1 MRTSRAQGGPFPER
15 LYYENSEMETIA
27 VDELR
32 RMSLLPASP
41 GPVRIERFIERRFH
55 TVANYEDLDPG
66 ILGFT
71 RFGPDGVAEL
81 VVARAL
87 AEEGTGVAE
96 RRLSS
101 TLAHEAGHMLLHG
114 HLFAIEPLTSSRS
127 LFADDVDVPQRKI
140 LCRDN
145 ESSSQ
150 GRVRGYDGRWW
161 EYQANRMIGALLIP
175 RPLVAEA
182 LRGLVTG
189 GGAFGAT
196 TLDPQRR
203 SEAVQAL
210 AAVFVVNQPVARL
223 RLDELY
229 PAERQTQLTL

>member
-1 MRTSRAQGGPFPER
+1 MRSSRAQSGPFAER
-15 LYYENSEMETIA
+15 VYYENGELETIA

-32 RMSLLPASP
+32 RASLLPASP
-41 GPVRIERFIERRFH
+41 GPVRIERFIEKRFQI
-55 TVANYEDLDPG
+55 VANYEDLDSG

-71 RFGPDGVAEL
+71 RFGRDGVAEL

-96 RRLSS
+96 RRISS

-114 HLFAIEPLTSSRS
+114 HLFALEPLTPSGS
-127 LFADDVDVPQRKI
+127 LFADEVDVQQRKI

-145 ESSSQ
+145 EGSSQ
-150 GRVRGYDGRWW
+150 KRGTGYDGRWW
-161 EYQANRMIGALLIP
+161 EYQANRMIGSLLIP

-182 LRGLVTG
+182 LRDLLNG
-189 GGAFGAT
+189 GGTFGAR
-196 TLDPQRR
+196 TLDPSRR
-203 SEAVQAL
+203 GEAVQAL
-210 AAVFVVNQPVARL
+210 AAVFEVNQPVARL
-223 RLDELY
+223 RLDELF